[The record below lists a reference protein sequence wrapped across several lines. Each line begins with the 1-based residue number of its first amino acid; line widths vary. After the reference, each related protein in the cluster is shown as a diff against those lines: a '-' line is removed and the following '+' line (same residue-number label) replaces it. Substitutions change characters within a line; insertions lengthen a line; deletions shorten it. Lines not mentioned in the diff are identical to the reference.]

1 MFKSNKKDKFIWAC
15 DISQNT
21 GEGQLANLFL
31 NEQKIQI
38 NKHLKHKI
46 NNNILMHKYLIPF
59 VGLFFCWLNFFK
71 KKQIYFI
78 NYLPLWNF
86 VIFLLLPPKTIIGPI
101 TGGANFKSSFLRK
114 YIFPILYL
122 ISEIIVHLRY
132 NHIYF
137 STNLLKKNLFFV
149 KKKSNFNYVLNAL
162 KKKAIKKKNIDFL
175 IYYRNNKNKKSLF
188 PYFLVK
194 KIISSGFSVNVVGDK
209 LNLKGLKN
217 FGKLSNEKINEYLS
231 RTKFSI
237 SSGENI
243 LSFFTLECINNNV
256 KILIDKNQK
265 IEIKKL
271 KKNFVKVDYN
281 SDKSTKLFLK

>member
-1 MFKSNKKDKFIWAC
+1 
-15 DISQNT
+15 
-21 GEGQLANLFL
+21 
-31 NEQKIQI
+31 
-38 NKHLKHKI
+38 
-46 NNNILMHKYLIPF
+46 
-59 VGLFFCWLNFFK
+59 
-71 KKQIYFI
+71 
-78 NYLPLWNF
+78 
-86 VIFLLLPPKTIIGPI
+86 
-101 TGGANFKSSFLRK
+101 
-114 YIFPILYL
+114 LYL

-137 STNLLKKNLFFV
+137 STSLLKKNLFFV
-149 KKKSNFNYVLNAL
+149 KKKSNFNYVLNVL

-209 LNLKGLKN
+209 LNLKGVKN
-217 FGKLSNEKINEYLS
+217 YGKLSNQKINEYLS

-256 KILIDKNQK
+256 KILINNNQK

-271 KKNFVKVDYN
+271 KKNFIKINYN
-281 SDKSTKLFLK
+281 SDKSIKLFLQ